1 VFLIIVRGLDDM
13 DNNHKGIRIGQ
24 VLIYLNALIWMV
36 AGVAGFF
43 LRRMNLNIPSW
54 IFIGMAI
61 LMLGYGVML
70 IGLGIGLGTRKKFF
84 YYAVLVMIA
93 LSVILPIFDD
103 FGLAD
108 LLAVIPAIITLI
120 YLIYNRGNILL
131 KTGDNITG

>member
-1 VFLIIVRGLDDM
+1 MSLIIAQGQDDM
-13 DNNHKGIRIGQ
+13 ENNQKVMRISQG
-24 VLIYLNALIWMV
+24 LMYLNALIWIV

-61 LMLGYGVML
+61 LMLGYGVIL

-103 FGLAD
+103 FGFAD
-108 LLAVIPAIITLI
+108 LLAVIPAVITLVFLSI
-120 YLIYNRGNILL
+120 NKKSFYWQQ
-131 KTGDNITG
+131 KKEK